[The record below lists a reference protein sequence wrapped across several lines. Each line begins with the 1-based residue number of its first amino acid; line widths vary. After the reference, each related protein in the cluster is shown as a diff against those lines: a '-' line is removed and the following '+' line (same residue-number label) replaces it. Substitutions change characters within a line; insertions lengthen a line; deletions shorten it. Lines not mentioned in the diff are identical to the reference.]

1 MLEILKY
8 ATSGFW
14 VFMGVSSILLL
25 VALIIEELLQGFII
39 VTNRFVRH
47 LNIRSKGW
55 PPEHCN
61 SDGDIIKKND

>member
-55 PPEHCN
+55 PP
-61 SDGDIIKKND
+61 